1 MEITSEYQLYNL
13 EHTIG
18 AYAKAIGKPV
28 VYLRSYGWNNSSDVT
43 KINASRDVYKEF
55 LPIEWFNELDESEFS
70 FVVLDRL
77 GNMADFLQDT
87 FPASQASVETEMY
100 IYYALYNDEG
110 QVIADNE

>member
-28 VYLRSYGWNNSSDVT
+28 VYLRSYGWNHSSDVT

-55 LPIEWFNELDESEFS
+55 LQI
-70 FVVLDRL
+70 
-77 GNMADFLQDT
+77 
-87 FPASQASVETEMY
+87 
-100 IYYALYNDEG
+100 
-110 QVIADNE
+110 

>member
-1 MEITSEYQLYNL
+1 M
-13 EHTIG
+13 
-18 AYAKAIGKPV
+18 
-28 VYLRSYGWNNSSDVT
+28 
-43 KINASRDVYKEF
+43 
-55 LPIEWFNELDESEFS
+55 
-70 FVVLDRL
+70 LDRL